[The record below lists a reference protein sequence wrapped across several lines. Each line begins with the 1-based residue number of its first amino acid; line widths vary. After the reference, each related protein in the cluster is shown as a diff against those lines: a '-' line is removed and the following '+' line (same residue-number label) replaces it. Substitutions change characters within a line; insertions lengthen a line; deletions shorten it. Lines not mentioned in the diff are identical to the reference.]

1 MEQGGDLFHTKEE
14 RDRAFAILTDLG
26 LRKFVGAIMYI
37 ESVVSGIDKDL
48 MLCQPNEK
56 EGSFLLEEIMRGGN
70 FGHYDERNRF
80 YSKNARIR
88 RGVFTL
94 KKTCVIL
101 SIILARCCGSQYG
114 NSGTGVGGSGK
125 GIFDREAIR

>member
-1 MEQGGDLFHTKEE
+1 
-14 RDRAFAILTDLG
+14 
-26 LRKFVGAIMYI
+26 MYI
-37 ESVVSGIDKDL
+37 EIVVSGIDKDL

-56 EGSFLLEEIMRGGN
+56 EGRFLLEEIMRGGN

-94 KKTCVIL
+94 KRNMRYLKHYPGEVLWKPIWQL
-101 SIILARCCGSQYG
+101 
-114 NSGTGVGGSGK
+114 
-125 GIFDREAIR
+125 

>member
-37 ESVVSGIDKDL
+37 EDVVLGIDKKM
-48 MLCQPNEK
+48 MLCQPNE
-56 EGSFLLEEIMRGGN
+56 EGGRFLLEEIMRGGN

-80 YSKNARIR
+80 YSANDRFR
-88 RGVFTL
+88 RGLFTL
-94 KKTCVIL
+94 RRNLRYLRHYPSEVLWKPLWQIWHWCWRKC
-101 SIILARCCGSQYG
+101 
-114 NSGTGVGGSGK
+114 K
-125 GIFDREAIR
+125 GYL

>member
-1 MEQGGDLFHTKEE
+1 
-14 RDRAFAILTDLG
+14 
-26 LRKFVGAIMYI
+26 MYI

-94 KKTCVIL
+94 KRNMRYLKHYPGEVLWKPIWQL
-101 SIILARCCGSQYG
+101 WHWCGRKR
-114 NSGTGVGGSGK
+114 K
-125 GIFDREAIR
+125 GYL